1 MKTRILS
8 EEGIEGREEFLK
20 SADRINK
27 IAGPAGVEENCIN
40 VILIG
45 RQKMAE
51 LNRNFKNRE
60 GDAEILTFSYEE
72 GEFRDIDSSLRGE
85 IYLCWEPI
93 CRGAETRSVP
103 PNIYLERLV
112 VHGIFHLLGYSH
124 GDPDSADRMEEA
136 EKNFLIPFMDKE
148 SIEKMFA

>member
-8 EEGIEGREEFLK
+8 EEGISGREEFLK
-20 SADRINK
+20 SADKINK
-27 IAGPAGVEENCIN
+27 IAAQAGAEEDRIN
-40 VILIG
+40 VILIS
-45 RQKMAE
+45 RHKMAE
-51 LNRNFKNRE
+51 LNREFKNRE
-60 GDAEILTFSYEE
+60 GEAEILTFPYGE

-85 IYLCWEPI
+85 IYLCWDTI

-136 EKNFLIPFMDKE
+136 EKNFLIPFMDKG